1 MLSIFSSVSG
11 SWKGEKEA
19 KKKNSSLK
27 PWDILQLYFWSSVI
41 VCVCVCVL
49 NQIAFLISGT
59 KSICSEMVCYLIS
72 AAGLYKVPKL

>member
-19 KKKNSSLK
+19 KNSSLK
-27 PWDILQLYFWSSVI
+27 PWDIPQLNFWSSVI
-41 VCVCVCVL
+41 VCVCVCVCVL

-59 KSICSEMVCYLIS
+59 KSICSEILCYLIS
-72 AAGLYKVPKL
+72 AVGPYKVPKL